1 VLRLERK
8 TGERLEIV
16 PSESSDEPPLRWDWD
31 SPIIVSSHAHTR
43 IYFAAN
49 KVFRSDDRGDSWKA
63 ISGDITRHLD
73 RDALPVMGKIWG
85 PEAVAKNASTS
96 YFGNSTTLAESPKKD
111 SILYVG
117 TDDGVISVTE
127 DGGGHWRKME
137 TFPGVPDMTFVSR
150 VVASSHDANTAFAAF
165 DGHKTEDFKP
175 YLLKTTDLGKN
186 WTSIAG
192 DLPDNGPVLAIA
204 EDPVDPNL
212 IFVGTEYGL
221 FFTTN
226 GGAKWTRLRNGLP
239 TIAVR
244 DLHIQKA
251 MGDLVIGTFGRS
263 IWILDDYTPLR
274 HASAEKLAAEN
285 AAIFPVR
292 DAYLYIPVNQF
303 GGGGKAHLGEQ
314 LYTAENTPAGAMIT
328 Y

>member
-1 VLRLERK
+1 
-8 TGERLEIV
+8 
-16 PSESSDEPPLRWDWD
+16 
-31 SPIIVSSHAHTR
+31 
-43 IYFAAN
+43 
-49 KVFRSDDRGDSWKA
+49 
-63 ISGDITRHLD
+63 
-73 RDALPVMGKIWG
+73 M
-85 PEAVAKNASTS
+85 
-96 YFGNSTTLAESPKKD
+96 
-111 SILYVG
+111 
-117 TDDGVISVTE
+117 TE

-150 VVASSHDANTAFAAF
+150 VVASSHDANTAYAAF

-175 YLLKTTDLGKN
+175 YLLKTTDLGKT

-285 AAIFPVR
+285 ATIFPVR
-292 DAYLYIPVNQF
+292 DAYFYIPANQF

-314 LYTAENTPAGAMIT
+314 LYTAENPPAGAMIT
-328 Y
+328 YYVKTAPQTLRAKRLADERAAERDGGKIHYPTLDELRAEADEEAAEIAVTITDANGAFVRQLTSPAAAGIRRVNWDMRSAPLTVPAAPARRFDRRTRRTWRRRWWRRIRRWRRRAVRGARQI